1 MCKTEKEV
9 SHLKTKIR
17 LFEDTILRS
26 KNWGEQEMIQKELMK
41 MRRSLQTMTW
51 N

>member
-1 MCKTEKEV
+1 MMKTEREV
-9 SHLKTKIR
+9 MHLKTKIR
-17 LFEDTILRS
+17 LFEDMLLRS
-26 KNWGEQEMIQKELMK
+26 KNHGEQETLQKELMK